1 MTFARQFQELDPL
14 PFRTDRKAPMSRIVV
29 DTSRCEGHGLCEGI
43 APDVFALHDEG
54 AVEVLIKEPVAGGAV
69 EAAGR
74 AAALACPVAAI
85 RVTS

>member
-1 MTFARQFQELDPL
+1 
-14 PFRTDRKAPMSRIVV
+14 MSRIVV

-43 APDVFALHDEG
+43 APGVFALHDEG
-54 AVEVLIKEPVAGGAV
+54 TVEVLIKESVAGDAG
-69 EAAGR
+69 EAAAA

>member
-1 MTFARQFQELDPL
+1 
-14 PFRTDRKAPMSRIVV
+14 MSRIVV

-54 AVEVLIKEPVAGGAV
+54 AVEVLIKESVAGDAI
-69 EAAGR
+69 EAAGT

-85 RVTS
+85 HVTG